1 MSSGSSYLPYP
12 AQPQPRGRAVRD
24 HLLSMTNEYK
34 GRRASSEGMN
44 PREQLRLFGIFFR
57 IGIGT
62 IGGGYAMIPMMQHEI
77 VQKEGWLSEGEF
89 IDIMAVAQAT
99 PGVFAVNMAGHIG
112 YKLGGLRVAL
122 LAALGNILPSFLII
136 LLLAGIFRQFKE
148 YKLVEYAFRGIRP
161 VVVALIAA
169 PVFTMARTAG
179 LTRYTLWIPIV
190 AAGLI
195 YLLGVSPIYVILV
208 AGLSGWLYG
217 RISRSKDSV

>member
-1 MSSGSSYLPYP
+1 M
-12 AQPQPRGRAVRD
+12 
-24 HLLSMTNEYK
+24 
-34 GRRASSEGMN
+34 
-44 PREQLRLFGIFFR
+44 
-57 IGIGT
+57 
-62 IGGGYAMIPMMQHEI
+62 
-77 VQKEGWLSEGEF
+77 
-89 IDIMAVAQAT
+89 
-99 PGVFAVNMAGHIG
+99 NMAGHIG

-148 YKLVEYAFRGIRP
+148 YRLVEYAFRGIRP

-195 YLLGVSPIYVILV
+195 YLLDVSPIYVILV

>member
-1 MSSGSSYLPYP
+1 
-12 AQPQPRGRAVRD
+12 
-24 HLLSMTNEYK
+24 MTNEYK
-34 GRRASSEGMN
+34 GRRSSSKGMTT
-44 PREQLRLFGIFFR
+44 REQLRLFGIFFR

-77 VQKEGWLSEGEF
+77 VQKEGWLGEGEF

-148 YKLVEYAFRGIRP
+148 YRLVEYAFRGIRP

-195 YLLGVSPIYVILV
+195 YLMDVSPIYVILV
-208 AGLSGWLYG
+208 AGLGGWLYG

>member
-1 MSSGSSYLPYP
+1 MANKHEEGYPSSKKIG
-12 AQPQPRGRAVRD
+12 A
-24 HLLSMTNEYK
+24 
-34 GRRASSEGMN
+34 
-44 PREQLRLFGIFFR
+44 REQLRLFGIFFR
-57 IGIGT
+57 IGVGT

-112 YKLGGLRVAL
+112 YKLGGLRVAV

-195 YLLGVSPIYVILV
+195 YLLDISPIYVILV